1 LVNKSPLPQV
11 DHGIDV
17 CGDEWDEPVGREEYV
32 GVTMIKQHNPK
43 HPYCTNWPV
52 RKTKETNEKV

>member
-1 LVNKSPLPQV
+1 MANKTPFSQV
-11 DHGIDV
+11 DHGVDV

-32 GVTMIKQHNPK
+32 GVTMIKQHDPK

-52 RKTKETNEKV
+52 RKTKDTDEKV

>member
-1 LVNKSPLPQV
+1 M
-11 DHGIDV
+11 

-32 GVTMIKQHNPK
+32 GVTMIKQHDPK

-52 RKTKETNEKV
+52 RKSKDTDEKI